1 MKTSTDEFID
11 TYKYVINKKRIAQ
24 RVFPTNIGKFAEK
37 HLKLEI
43 IRLKEEIPEYYW
55 ASGLSEEKID
65 SPI

>member
-11 TYKYVINKKRIAQ
+11 TYKKERIAQ

-43 IRLKEEIPEYYW
+43 IRLKEEIPEHYW